1 MKPDKKTGIV
11 FGVFV
16 ACCLGAAILL
26 VRQVDRLR
34 PTATLRETLYVSS
47 PQTVKRMS
55 LGYTG
60 LMADIYWTRAVQYF
74 GHKHF
79 LHENDYRLLG
89 PLLDITT
96 TLDPHL
102 LVAYQFGSVFLAQKP
117 PNGAGEPDKAVD
129 LVERGIRENPGHWRL
144 YYDLGFIHYMERK
157 DYMAASRAFL
167 EGSGLPDA
175 HPFMRVLAARMAEHG
190 GDAQTAR
197 FLWTNTL
204 QNTTNADIQMNALAH
219 LRALD
224 VDQQVEQLEGLAR
237 EYREKTGEYPE
248 SFQQLANARWIRGIP
263 LDPTGRPYQL
273 VPGGK
278 VEVEQ
283 PDELPF
289 ITEGLPPGM
298 ASPQFI
304 RIKPQDKE
312 SK

>member
-1 MKPDKKTGIV
+1 VTPNPKASIA
-11 FGVFV
+11 FGVLV

-26 VRQVDRLR
+26 VQRIDHLR
-34 PTATLRETLYVSS
+34 PAATLRETLYVSS

-60 LMADIYWTRAVQYF
+60 LLADIYWTRAVQYF
-74 GHKHF
+74 GRKHF
-79 LHENDYRLLG
+79 LQESDYSLLG

-96 TLDPHL
+96 ALDPHL
-102 LVAYQFGSVFLAQKP
+102 LVAYEFGSVFLAQKP

-129 LVERGIRENPGHWRL
+129 LVHRGIRENPGYWRL

-157 DYMAASRAFL
+157 DYVAASRAFL
-167 EGSGLPDA
+167 EGSQLPDA
-175 HPFMRVLAARMAEHG
+175 HPFMKLLAARMAEHG
-190 GDAQTAR
+190 GDIETAR
-197 FLWTNTL
+197 FLWTNTY
-204 QNTTNADIQMNALAH
+204 QNSTNADMQMNALAH
-219 LRALD
+219 LRALQ
-224 VDQQVEQLEGLAR
+224 VDEQVEQLEAVAR
-237 EYREKTGEYPE
+237 KYREQTGEYPE
-248 SFQQLANARWIRGIP
+248 NFQQLANAGWLRGVP
-263 LDPTGRPYQL
+263 LDPTGRPYRL

-304 RIKPQDKE
+304 RTKPKQKE